1 MEPGQAEL
9 THPKRMAFQRKVLPI
24 IQAGVIPRQRLLQFG
39 RSTSQPITLISAPA
53 GYGKTTLL
61 QQWAPQ
67 TGGPIVWL
75 DPAENTDSWRLWQQI
90 TDALSLPA
98 VTLIIDDVHLLEGG
112 RSTWLLQDALH
123 LADEKRHIVIA
134 TRRDPIIALHAAR
147 LAGKVCEIRA
157 EDLAFDEEET
167 QLFLAANNI
176 VVSSEQAHA
185 LWEHTEGWPAG
196 LRLSTTPLAH
206 GAHSDDAFTTLLH
219 GDTVV
224 GSYLMGQA
232 LAYTDD
238 DVRWFLLQTSVSEFL
253 DVELAQELTGRSDAA
268 LLLEQ
273 VHSQPGFLHRLTGGR
288 WPYRYHPMFRA
299 LLLAELMRSAPE
311 DLPRLSARAA
321 AWFSKEGEYLRAA
334 PLAIQG
340 KSWDVLS
347 EAVLA
352 GSCVALATGDWTW
365 VRTEFANVPPSRREG
380 DLNMRLSS
388 VLISLGAAARME
400 AMASLSAILDSRPHP
415 QTRQQAE
422 VLRFL
427 RAWWFAER
435 DQPELAVRILEID
448 PHDDPAAGSSAASHA
463 LKATW
468 HELHAACLL
477 LEGPSSTAVTML
489 NESSA
494 SSALTYPALRLGAC
508 EIRAWEA
515 IVAGDLRSAQQQL
528 DQADAL
534 IHRDSD
540 PASLD
545 HGATMWPARQ
555 WLEMEMGVQTAGPAD
570 HLEAGPS
577 RSAFPHPVG
586 QALETIA
593 DARLRLMRNGDA
605 LGCALLLDELIVTN
619 PQIQRWWI
627 TECLWSIARIDAHLS
642 AGEFSSALDLALNSP
657 ANSSDNGTHNQSY
670 LRAWVMQRTALDSAT
685 RQVNSDLDRLISN
698 LPFES
703 ALLPGR
709 SEALRVRVLL
719 GAACL
724 ALRAEMPDRASHYLR
739 LALDSTEIHGWRR
752 PYGEIAAAILPAL
765 EAERRR
771 ITAYGELVVGL
782 LAYLRR
788 QPVSR
793 GRLTD
798 PLSERELEILQYLP
812 TPLDQRELCSALFI
826 SRNTLKTHLRSTYR
840 KLGVQTRREAVLQAE
855 RLGIL

>member
-1 MEPGQAEL
+1 M
-9 THPKRMAFQRKVLPI
+9 
-24 IQAGVIPRQRLLQFG
+24 
-39 RSTSQPITLISAPA
+39 
-53 GYGKTTLL
+53 L
-61 QQWAPQ
+61 QQWAPH

-112 RSTWLLQDALH
+112 RSTWLLKDALH

-134 TRRDPIIALHAAR
+134 TRRDPIVALHSAR
-147 LAGKVCEIRA
+147 MAGKVREIRA

-167 QLFLAANNI
+167 RLFLAANNI

-196 LRLSTTPLAH
+196 LRLSTTPLSH
-206 GAHSDDAFTTLLH
+206 RAHSDDAFTTLLH
-219 GDTVV
+219 GETAV

-268 LLLEQ
+268 LLLEL
-273 VHSQPGFLHRLTGGR
+273 VHSQPGFLHRLASGR

-299 LLLAELMRSAPE
+299 LLFAELMRSSPE
-311 DLPRLSARAA
+311 EVRRLSARAA
-321 AWFSKEGEYLRAA
+321 AWFSKQGEHIRAA
-334 PLAIQG
+334 PLALQSQ
-340 KSWDVLS
+340 SWEVLS

-365 VRTEFANVPPSRREG
+365 VRTEFATLPPSRREG
-380 DLNMRLSS
+380 DLSMRLSW
-388 VLISLGAAARME
+388 VLMSLGTGARME
-400 AMASLSAILDSRPHP
+400 ATASLSAILDTRPHP

-435 DQPELAVRILEID
+435 GQPELAVRILEID
-448 PHDDPAAGSSAASHA
+448 PYDDPAAASSAASHA
-463 LKATW
+463 LKSRW

-477 LEGPSSTAVTML
+477 LEGPSSTAVAML
-489 NESSA
+489 KESNA
-494 SSALTYPALRLGAC
+494 SSALTYPALQLGAL
-508 EIRAWEA
+508 EIRTWEA
-515 IVAGDLRSAQQQL
+515 IVAGDLRSAQQLL

-534 IHRDSD
+534 IDRESD
-540 PASLD
+540 VGALD
-545 HGATMWPARQ
+545 QGATLASARQ
-555 WLEMEMGVQTAGPAD
+555 WLQMEMGSRATPPLD
-570 HLEAGPS
+570 HLETGTAQ
-577 RSAFPHPVG
+577 SAFPHPVG
-586 QALETIA
+586 HALETIT
-593 DARLRLMRNGDA
+593 DARLRLTRDSDS
-605 LGCALLLDELIVTN
+605 LGCALLLDELMAAN
-619 PQIQRWWI
+619 PQVQRWWI
-627 TECLWSIARIDAHLS
+627 TGCLWSFARIDAHLS
-642 AGEFSSALDLALNSP
+642 AGEFSNALDLALNVPP
-657 ANSSDNGTHNQSY
+657 AISFDDGTHNRSY
-670 LRAWVMQRTALDSAT
+670 LQAWVMQRMALDSPT
-685 RQVNSDLDRLISN
+685 SQVSPGLDQLLRN

-719 GAACL
+719 GAASL
-724 ALRAEMPDRASHYLR
+724 ALRAEMPDQASHYLR
-739 LALDSTEIHGWRR
+739 LALDSTEMHGWRR
-752 PYGEIAAAILPAL
+752 PYGAIAAAILPVL

-771 ITAYGELVVGL
+771 ITAYGELVVEL

-798 PLSERELEILQYLP
+798 PLSDRELEILQYLP
-812 TPLDQRELCSALFI
+812 TPLDQRELCAALFI

>member
-1 MEPGQAEL
+1 
-9 THPKRMAFQRKVLPI
+9 
-24 IQAGVIPRQRLLQFG
+24 
-39 RSTSQPITLISAPA
+39 
-53 GYGKTTLL
+53 LL
-61 QQWAPQ
+61 QQWAPHI
-67 TGGPIVWL
+67 GGPIVWL

-112 RSTWLLQDALH
+112 RSTWLLKDALH

-134 TRRDPIIALHAAR
+134 TRRDPIIALHPAR
-147 LAGKVCEIRA
+147 LAGKVSEIRA

-167 QLFLAANNI
+167 RLFFTANNI
-176 VVSSEQAHA
+176 VVSTEQAHA

-196 LRLSTTPLAH
+196 LRLSTTPLSH

-219 GDTVV
+219 GDTAV

-238 DVRWFLLQTSVSEFL
+238 DVRWFLLQTSVCEFL

-273 VHSQPGFLHRLTGGR
+273 VHFQPGFLHRLTSGP

-299 LLLAELMRSAPE
+299 LLFAELMRTSPDE
-311 DLPRLSARAA
+311 VRRLSARAA
-321 AWFSKEGEYLRAA
+321 AWFAKQGEHTRAA
-334 PLAIQG
+334 PLALQG
-340 KSWDVLS
+340 QSWDVLG
-347 EAVLA
+347 EALLA
-352 GSCVALATGDWTW
+352 GSCVALATGDGTW
-365 VRTEFANVPPSRREG
+365 VRTELAKLPPSRREG
-380 DLNMRLSS
+380 DLSVRLSA
-388 VLISLGAAARME
+388 VLTSLGTGARME
-400 AMASLSAILDSRPHP
+400 AIASLSAILDSRPHP

-435 DQPELAVRILEID
+435 GQPELAVRILEID
-448 PHDDPAAGSSAASHA
+448 PHDDPAASSSAASHA
-463 LKATW
+463 LKSRW

-477 LEGPSSTAVTML
+477 LEGPLSTAVTML

-494 SSALTYPALRLGAC
+494 SGPLTYPTLQLGAH

-515 IVAGDLRSAQQQL
+515 IGAGDLRAAQRQL

-534 IHRDSD
+534 IDHDSD
-540 PASLD
+540 PGGLD
-545 HGATMWPARQ
+545 HGAAIRPARQ
-555 WLEMEMGVQTAGPAD
+555 WLQMETGARAATPLD
-570 HLEAGPS
+570 HLGPGPE
-577 RSAFPHPVG
+577 RSALPRPLGH
-586 QALETIA
+586 ALETIT
-593 DARLRLMRNGDA
+593 DARLRLIRNSDS
-605 LGCALLLDELIVTN
+605 LGCALQLGELIVSN
-619 PQIQRWWI
+619 PQVQRWWI
-627 TECLWSIARIDAHLS
+627 THCLWSIARIDAHLS
-642 AGEFSSALDLALNSP
+642 AGEFSNALDLALNLSP
-657 ANSSDNGTHNQSY
+657 ANSFDDGTHNQSY
-670 LRAWVMQRTALDSAT
+670 LRAWVMQRAALDSGSS
-685 RQVNSDLDRLISN
+685 QVGYELDRLIIN
-698 LPFES
+698 LPLES

-724 ALRAEMPDRASHYLR
+724 ALRAELPDKASHYLR

-752 PYGEIAAAILPAL
+752 PYGEIAAAITPVL

-771 ITAYGELVVGL
+771 ITAYGELVVEL
-782 LAYLRR
+782 LTYLRR
-788 QPVSR
+788 QPVPR

-812 TPLDQRELCSALFI
+812 TPLDQREICSVLFI